1 MRVARKVSETVS
13 DEIRMVEMS
22 TVHFT
27 KWAFLVRKA
36 SSFSM
41 FMQFRA
47 FVQSSIF
54 KIEITVHISQNFMID
69 LSLQSQGFVNLLF
82 FGNRKSNSDRGIAS
96 SVTD

>member
-1 MRVARKVSETVS
+1 
-13 DEIRMVEMS
+13 
-22 TVHFT
+22 
-27 KWAFLVRKA
+27 
-36 SSFSM
+36 M

-82 FGNRKSNSDRGIAS
+82 LEIGRAIQI
-96 SVTD
+96 VELHLQ